1 MTNQHEPTAA
11 QQQYWHLS
19 RAYAVTRD
27 ALHQAANDASL
38 AETAFQAFETAH
50 DGETFYAFRP
60 DDIAAAL
67 TADVEPFW
75 P

>member
-27 ALHQAANDASL
+27 ALRQATDDA
-38 AETAFQAFETAH
+38 AYATAAFQTFCAAH
-50 DGETFYAFRP
+50 DGETFFVFRP
-60 DDIAAAL
+60 DEIAKAIS
-67 TADVEPFW
+67 ADVEPFW